1 MTTPDTAGLC
11 ERLRAAL
18 EGVTPGDLDTSD
30 HIGSGNYNCPCC
42 EGEGAVEG
50 KTFTNFDGF
59 AIGVQFFGVGDEF
72 AKYEAFFRAANPQ
85 TVRALLDTLERQA
98 AEIKRLR
105 EALRN
110 IQIEAEREEGRW
122 VHLKRVIAV
131 NARAALT
138 GEDAAG
144 SSTNQNTE
152 PGLAFSAPV
161 ELSGN
166 PGEPKPLMTAQELA
180 DHAAD
185 AFDNALP
192 DDALPHEVGRAWKA
206 VGERLAAILAERAE
220 E

>member
-1 MTTPDTAGLC
+1 MVDSFSQRIRTGAREMTTPDIAGLC

-98 AEIKRLR
+98 AEIERLR
-105 EALRN
+105 ATLGYYSY
-110 IQIEAEREEGRW
+110 ADDGG
-122 VHLKRVIAV
+122 KRAI
-131 NARAALT
+131 AALT
-138 GEDAAG
+138 GEDT
-144 SSTNQNTE
+144 S
-152 PGLAFSAPV
+152 
-161 ELSGN
+161 
-166 PGEPKPLMTAQELA
+166 
-180 DHAAD
+180 
-185 AFDNALP
+185 
-192 DDALPHEVGRAWKA
+192 R
-206 VGERLAAILAERAE
+206 
-220 E
+220 